1 MGDNLIVWTDGGWN
15 ERRGVGYASVLRD
28 QDKDPVVVPVFMT
41 HADSSGCEARAL
53 ALAIALTPNSL
64 DVEIRCDS
72 LSLIEQVSGKAT
84 CSVLELIPYVKWLRN
99 NLGNRSLVWVS
110 RDENKAHVV
119 LSDIFDADDNWHIY
133 ELSALRER
141 KRLD

>member
-1 MGDNLIVWTDGGWN
+1 MIVWTDGGWN
-15 ERRGVGYASVLRD
+15 ERRGVGYASVLVEGEST
-28 QDKDPVVVPVFMT
+28 PTVVPVFMT

-53 ALAIALTPNSL
+53 VLAIALTPDSL
-64 DVEIRCDS
+64 DIEIRCDS
-72 LSLIEQVSGKAT
+72 LSLIDQVVGKAA
-84 CSVLELIPYVKWLRN
+84 CSVLELIPYVKWIRK

-110 RDENKAHVV
+110 RDDNRAHVA

-141 KRLD
+141 KRSD